1 VKLLPI
7 DGEETPQDVG
17 ENTGGETLA
26 EFVLAVPRPGVGFCA
41 QSVFFQPL
49 KYVTFS
55 TGRRFAGLKSSPV

>member
-1 VKLLPI
+1 MKLLPI
-7 DGEETPQDVG
+7 DGEEPPQDIG
-17 ENTGGETLA
+17 ENAGRETLT
-26 EFVLAVPRPGVGFCA
+26 EFVLTMVRPGVGCCA

>member
-1 VKLLPI
+1 MELLPVN
-7 DGEETPQDVG
+7 GEEPPQDIG
-17 ENTGGETLA
+17 ENAGCETFA
-26 EFVLAVPRPGVGFCA
+26 EFVLTMLRPGVGFCA